1 MTVILHD
8 LGPGSQEATINLID
22 ALRDYI
28 EAVDDE
34 CSCLLFDGTIT
45 PEDAADWKRERGA
58 YCNILTRLESYQMDP
73 TLENLLP
80 WKGKL

>member
-1 MTVILHD
+1 MR
-8 LGPGSQEATINLID
+8 ETIALID

-28 EAVDDE
+28 EAVDEE
-34 CSCLLFDGTIT
+34 CNMLLNDGTIT

-58 YCNILTRLESYQMDP
+58 YRNILTNLESYQMDP

-80 WKGKL
+80 WKGI